1 MEKSKRGRKVT
12 GLPRKTAPVLF
23 RVVPTLKEKL
33 VRIANNENRSITN
46 VLEGFIVSYPI

>member
-1 MEKSKRGRKVT
+1 MEKLKRGRKST

-33 VRIANNENRSITN
+33 VNIAHKEKRSITS
-46 VLEGFIVSYPI
+46 VLETFIATYPI